1 MSRIGRIN
9 PGPFEPF
16 IYFVQTRAFYRL
28 VAVGGFALFTILALR
43 EAALSGGA
51 VPFFILAGLF
61 VANWLDMSLAM
72 CRRCRHYAT
81 WHCGGQAL
89 VVSKLA
95 AVSKLFARKPPGVS
109 NARVTLHLI
118 LTAAFLLYGLLWLW
132 HSIALGVIFTL
143 WAPLAAVSVI
153 APGGFSWRKGAPVS
167 EAA

>member
-28 VAVGGFALFTILALR
+28 VAVGGFVLFTIFALR

-51 VPFFILAGLF
+51 VPFFVLAGLF

-81 WHCGGQAL
+81 WHCGGQAVL
-89 VVSKLA
+89 
-95 AVSKLFARKPPGVS
+95 VSKLFAQRTPGVS

-118 LTAAFLLYGLLWLW
+118 LTAALLLYGLFWLW

-153 APGGFSWRKGAPVS
+153 APGGFSWRKAAPVS